1 MQNRGKHRTFEAQAS
16 HRKTSAL
23 KLSHDVA
30 LHIGNVFC
38 YKSFRHTVL
47 CRAIKNKNSNFR
59 EFRSFMGQLGAENDV
74 FIFRALHVGASFP
87 PLSLECLPL
96 IYECFMFLEFCL
108 KLFIKIAID
117 ENVFF
122 SLNSREIAEN
132 DGFWSEMGVNR
143 G

>member
-1 MQNRGKHRTFEAQAS
+1 M
-16 HRKTSAL
+16 
-23 KLSHDVA
+23 
-30 LHIGNVFC
+30 
-38 YKSFRHTVL
+38 

-96 IYECFMFLEFCL
+96 IYECFMFLEFWL
-108 KLFIKIAID
+108 KNFIEISPD
-117 ENVFF
+117 ENMFF
-122 SLNSREIAEN
+122 SVNSREITGN
-132 DGFWSEMGVNR
+132 HGFSSEIVVNR